1 MAKTAW
7 SVIRRHLARTTLRRR
22 GAASMIFST
31 VRSVT
36 LTQDVRSRMR
46 RCSNRRPGGSARKA
60 LSSTSSQFA
69 RRNSRRDWPFTK
81 RDVTEV
87 LPTSL
92 HCCRSIS
99 RILGQF
105 AAKARTA
112 SSVIC
117 VQSFN
122 LSYDALV
129 NVSKYGVCL
138 LACSN
143 YTMLGASTYPFQI
156 SAVLSQRDERFA
168 RNLDTV

>member
-7 SVIRRHLARTTLRRR
+7 SVMRRHLARTTLRRR
-22 GAASMIFST
+22 GAASMILST

-36 LTQDVRSRMR
+36 LTQDVRSSMR
-46 RCSNRRPGGSARKA
+46 RCSKRRPGGSARKA

-69 RRNSRRDWPFTK
+69 KRSSRRDCPFTK
-81 RDVTEV
+81 RDVTDV
-87 LPTSL
+87 FPTNL

-99 RILGQF
+99 RMLGQF

-112 SSVIC
+112 SSLIW

-122 LSYDALV
+122 LSYKSLV
-129 NVSKYGVCL
+129 IVSEYGVCL
-138 LACSN
+138 PACFN
-143 YTMLGASTYPFQI
+143 YTILKASTYSFQI
-156 SAVLSQRDERFA
+156 SAILSQRDQRLA